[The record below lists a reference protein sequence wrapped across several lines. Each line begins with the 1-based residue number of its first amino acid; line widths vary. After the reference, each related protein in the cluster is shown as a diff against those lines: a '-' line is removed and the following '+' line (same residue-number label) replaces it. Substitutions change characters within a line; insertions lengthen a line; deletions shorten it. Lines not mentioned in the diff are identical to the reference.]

1 MQLKIVDDMT
11 AAQFLM
17 ALQRFISRRVTPDT
31 FTLDN
36 IPHFKLMKTTVDKA
50 WRRSITHENVQK
62 FTSDAES
69 KWKFFV
75 EFSPC
80 MGGFYERLVGIV
92 KSSLRKAIQ
101 RKFLS
106 TTQFRTYRTEC
117 EHILNSRPLVYINDD
132 IKSTEAITP
141 NKFFCLNPKTST
153 PILEDGWWKSTF

>member
-1 MQLKIVDDMT
+1 
-11 AAQFLM
+11 
-17 ALQRFISRRVTPDT
+17 
-31 FTLDN
+31 
-36 IPHFKLMKTTVDKA
+36 MKTTVEIA
-50 WRRSITHENVQK
+50 WRQSITHENVQK
-62 FTSDAES
+62 FTSNAES

-80 MGGFYERLVGIV
+80 MGGFYDERLAGIV
-92 KSSLRKAIQ
+92 KSSLRKAVQ

-141 NKFFCLNPKTST
+141 NKFFCLNPIAST
-153 PILEDGWWKSTF
+153 PILEDG

>member
-1 MQLKIVDDMT
+1 
-11 AAQFLM
+11 M
-17 ALQRFISRRVTPDT
+17 ALKRFISRRVTPDT

-36 IPHFKLMKTTVDKA
+36 IPHFKLMKTTVEIA
-50 WRRSITHENVQK
+50 WRQSITHENVQK
-62 FTSDAES
+62 FTSNAES

-80 MGGFYERLVGIV
+80 MGGFYDERLAGIV
-92 KSSLRKAIQ
+92 KSSLRKAVQ

-141 NKFFCLNPKTST
+141 NKFFCLNPKTSA
-153 PILEDGWWKSTF
+153 PILEDG